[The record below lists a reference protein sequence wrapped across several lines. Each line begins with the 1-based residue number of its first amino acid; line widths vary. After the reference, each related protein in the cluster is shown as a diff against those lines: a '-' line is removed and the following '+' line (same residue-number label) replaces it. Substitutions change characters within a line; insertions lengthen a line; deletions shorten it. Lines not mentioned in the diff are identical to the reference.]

1 MTLSK
6 NVMIKFVLDL
16 GKLWEEFELDLNKL
30 LYDKHKYT
38 DRRTNRHALSYT
50 QGQAY

>member
-30 LYDKHKYT
+30 LYE
-38 DRRTNRHALSYT
+38 
-50 QGQAY
+50 